1 MLLCIQVESYP
12 TIIDT
17 LTTAA
22 VKLDLGSLLPN
33 VNELV
38 AHEGMTAKCVNFV
51 DAILKKSNTLYN
63 PARRIDYCIKSGID
77 SQTVRQLVSIVSKMR
92 TTFSTMQITEINKL
106 LDDAIACSFFKII
119 LPERIQCLA
128 TDDAQES
135 LVKIVEE
142 AGFTRFDILDHTYHN
157 VTNSNTKPQIIN
169 ALVLT
174 AYKRLWKFA
183 MEDDEQARELLH
195 DVRKQREIPI
205 KLVDLVQRASKQHQ
219 SSSRKHN

>member
-1 MLLCIQVESYP
+1 MLLCSQVESYP

-106 LDDAIACSFFKII
+106 LDDAIVCSFFKII

-128 TDDAQES
+128 TDDAQEG

-142 AGFTRFDILDHTYHN
+142 AGFTRFDIIDHTYHN
-157 VTNSNTKPQIIN
+157 VTNSNTKPQIIA

-174 AYKRLWKFA
+174 ADKRLWKFA